1 MNVILGW
8 FDMNKLIKPVNSF
21 NKIIDALLPSSEEIL
36 SDLPTQGSLIKI
48 ENEFAKFFLL
58 VQGYVNIRRVE
69 DNLIISTVFSPYILG
84 LSFYSGS
91 ETYYSIELGPDCKIY
106 QLPRISALNA
116 IKKHDL
122 YREWMRVISYKMAF
136 LYARDMSIF
145 RHGAKDIVCSLLSR
159 LITLPNEFRENI
171 SAIKY
176 IEQRCTLSRSCIQR
190 ILASL
195 KKSKNI
201 EIIDG
206 YLVKVIFLPTE
217 SYY

>member
-1 MNVILGW
+1 
-8 FDMNKLIKPVNSF
+8 MNKLIKPVNSF
-21 NKIIDALLPSSEEIL
+21 SKIIDTLLPYSEIVFP
-36 SDLPTQGSLIKI
+36 DLPTQGSLIKI
-48 ENEFAKFFLL
+48 EDEFAKFFLL
-58 VQGYVNIRRVE
+58 VKGYVNIRRIG
-69 DNLIISTVFSPYILG
+69 DNLIIATVFSPYILG

-91 ETYYSIELGPDCKIY
+91 ETYYSIELGPDCKMY
-106 QLPRISALNA
+106 QLPRINALNA
-116 IKKHDL
+116 IKKNDL

-136 LYARDMSIF
+136 LYARDISIF

-159 LITLPNEFRENI
+159 LITLPDEFRENI

-190 ILASL
+190 ILSSL
-195 KKSKNI
+195 KKNKDI

-206 YLVKVIFLPTE
+206 YLVKVVSLPTE